1 MSSNVPFNLFDNN
14 AANDVNLVFKSAGT
28 DKFNLGYVDNLFA
41 IATDADLSNG
51 KIVTINGPEG
61 YNGDIVLQV
70 KTNGIDTLQNSLVQ
84 ITGNQNNSSPIFKLS
99 NVNGGDAADTAMVF
113 ESHNN
118 KYISMGYKNSLVEDS
133 FLITNSLNLRS
144 DEIMKIDS
152 SKNISIYGNLIHE
165 TNSDFEIQK
174 TLFPTGSKTILKTNS
189 SGTIKEFGFGENSPA
204 SGNVLT
210 YNGNEI
216 TWAPPSTANNISI
229 DDSNS
234 TNEDGVITCKGDRH
248 LQTKQYLKYI
258 YNDSG
263 PEPGGKLILS
273 NQHGGDF
280 NRLIKFEGYN
290 FRDGGNFMNNRA
302 NYIMGI
308 KLIDDEITNST
319 CIISSGSNTVS
330 IDTTSIIKIGM
341 GVSSSNSEIPGNT
354 TIISII
360 DATSFI
366 MSANATATINPVT
379 LTFTSNDLGK
389 FHIGSNQTLQ
399 FTVNGSQSP
408 ASGSQVTLTIN
419 AVTHAI
425 PNGTVFNLFNGNVS
439 STSDITFTSTV
450 AALKNDT
457 SIQGDIVNPNT
468 VNLNG
473 YVGLSTYDLF
483 DKNFKSGLS
492 IDHTG
497 AFQIA
502 GLDLSEGNISNAGN
516 INCDSITVD
525 EVANGLT
532 LDFAGNP
539 GTNKIILRDNLAD
552 ALNIIEEENSYMKFV
567 TTDGSES
574 IHIGNNSVSI
584 INEFSQDKSYTIKNT
599 NDDLKITLTD
609 NNSTPANE
617 KIIVTN
623 TNGTNTDAISF
634 IASAGGITLN
644 SAKGITG
651 TTNVLSKNVSYTSN
665 NDIRSGAMT
674 VPANS
679 LITNIAVVVTT
690 ELTHSFGDTT
700 CKVGTSANSDNIAS
714 SVNFDSSS
722 ANTAVGKGTAIDT
735 KMTTALEGDNPLVI
749 TAGKVY
755 RSLDT
760 DIHITVKGHSNQ
772 NAGAVQFII
781 EYIKF

>member
-1 MSSNVPFNLFDNN
+1 MATNVPFNLIHTGNN
-14 AANDVNLVFKSAGT
+14 DTDDVNLIFQSDNTNEFNIGY
-28 DKFNLGYVDNLFA
+28 DKGDDLFT
-41 IATDADLSNG
+41 IARGNSLDTG

-118 KYISMGYKNSLVEDS
+118 KYISMGYKNSLSEDS

-189 SGTIKEFGFGENSPA
+189 SGTIKEFGFGENSPS

-234 TNEDGVITCKGDRH
+234 ANEDGVITCKGDRH

-273 NQHGGDF
+273 
-280 NRLIKFEGYN
+280 RLIKFEGYN

-308 KLIDDEITNST
+308 KLIDDDFTNST
-319 CIISSGSNTVS
+319 CIINNGSNIVS

-341 GVSSSNSEIPGNT
+341 GVSGSEIPGNT

-360 DATSFI
+360 DATNFI
-366 MSANATATINPVT
+366 MSANATATSNPVT

-408 ASGSQVTLTIN
+408 ASGSQVILTIN

-425 PNGTVFNLFNGNVS
+425 PNGTVFNLSNGNVS
-439 STSDITFTSTV
+439 STSDITFTSTA
-450 AALKNDT
+450 AALKNAT
-457 SIQGDIVNPNT
+457 SIQGDIVNPST

-532 LDFAGNP
+532 LNFAGNS
-539 GTNKIILRDNLAD
+539 GTNKIILRDNLPD
-552 ALNIIEEENSYMKFV
+552 ALNIIEGANSYMKFV
-567 TTDGSES
+567 TTDGSEE
-574 IHIGNNSVSI
+574 I
-584 INEFSQDKSYTIKNT
+584 IFGK
-599 NDDLKITLTD
+599 
-609 NNSTPANE
+609 NST
-617 KIIVTN
+617 
-623 TNGTNTDAISF
+623 F
-634 IASAGGITLN
+634 
-644 SAKGITG
+644 TG
-651 TTNVLSKNVSYTSN
+651 TTIADLGNVTTAAINGGTIDGTNITVGSGKILNVSAGTLTLLDNQISGDKVEGGTISEITISKLAGAINCNNQNMTNVDIDSGTIDGTTIATSDITVGSN
-665 NDIRSGAMT
+665 KTLDVSAGHFILNATDVNDADI
-674 VPANS
+674 VNQS
-679 LITNIAVVVTT
+679 LN
-690 ELTHSFGDTT
+690 D
-700 CKVGTSANSDNIAS
+700 
-714 SVNFDSSS
+714 
-722 ANTAVGKGTAIDT
+722 
-735 KMTTALEGDNPLVI
+735 VI
-749 TAGKVY
+749 TKFNQLLTNLRDAGI
-755 RSLDT
+755 L
-760 DIHITVKGHSNQ
+760 
-772 NAGAVQFII
+772 A
-781 EYIKF
+781 